1 MYLIIIQ
8 IIEEF
13 QVHRECISCLRS
25 FEDRS
30 HERRLVF
37 QNFWDYLAVI
47 FRGSRCLP
55 NISTAG
61 AAVLCHANIFFLSF
75 RSMRFLKFNFK
86 KEKTTSAIQYFR
98 SKYNNIIYLIQCD
111 LSSKWK
117 GPKKKKRHV
126 DNMAPKEE
134 EKED

>member
-1 MYLIIIQ
+1 
-8 IIEEF
+8 
-13 QVHRECISCLRS
+13 
-25 FEDRS
+25 
-30 HERRLVF
+30 
-37 QNFWDYLAVI
+37 
-47 FRGSRCLP
+47 
-55 NISTAG
+55 
-61 AAVLCHANIFFLSF
+61 
-75 RSMRFLKFNFK
+75 MRFLKFNFK

-117 GPKKKKRHV
+117 GPKKKRHV